1 MSDMDET
8 KPLDRLVWD
17 ISILVD
23 SFVNRQQQIK
33 ELEVCFIVR
42 KHLRR

>member
-1 MSDMDET
+1 MSDLDDT
-8 KPLDRLVWD
+8 KSLDCLLWD

-33 ELEVCFIVR
+33 ELEV
-42 KHLRR
+42 